1 MNKKMVVDPD
11 VMLSKLLSLGFVE
24 PSSDPFSPYKIS
36 TNPETNRPYSITNI
50 AKAIYK
56 IGKQSHKKAICR
68 EITKCFKEY
77 HIYYYSLREQAIM
90 RVEQLDCSFKR
101 FEEMFNL
108 DLSSIPQKQR
118 KAIGSYYSA
127 LKGRNVPDLDMRMKA
142 YLLRR
147 LNQKGDLRTGKR
159 FKMDIE
165 SINEVISDNPNP
177 QDQRASFQPE
187 DMSATI
193 QSLSIRSPEVPI
205 E

>member
-36 TNPETNRPYSITNI
+36 TNPQTNRPYTINI
-50 AKAIYK
+50 IAYTIYPK
-56 IGKQSHKKAICR
+56 GKQSHKKAICR
-68 EITKCFKEY
+68 EIKKCLLEY
-77 HIYYYSLREQAIM
+77 HIHYLSLREQAAL
-90 RVEQLDCSFKR
+90 RVEMLESLYTK

-108 DLSSIPQKQR
+108 DLSSIPVRQR
-118 KAIGSYYSA
+118 KTIAAYYSG
-127 LKGRNVPDLDMRMKA
+127 LKKKNLPDIDLRMKA

-159 FKMDIE
+159 FKMNIE
-165 SINEVISDNPNP
+165 TINEVISENTSP

-193 QSLSIRSPEVPI
+193 QALSIRSPEVPI
-205 E
+205 D

>member
-36 TNPETNRPYSITNI
+36 TNPETNRPYTIRVISS
-50 AKAIYK
+50 AIYPK
-56 IGKQSHKKAICR
+56 GKMSHKKAICR
-68 EITKCFKEY
+68 EIKKCLLEY
-77 HIYYYSLREQAIM
+77 HIRYLSLKEQVAL
-90 RVEQLDCSFKR
+90 RVEMMESLYTK

-108 DLSSIPQKQR
+108 DLSSIPVRQR
-118 KAIGSYYSA
+118 KTIAAYYSGM
-127 LKGRNVPDLDMRMKA
+127 KRKNIPDIDMRMKA

-159 FKMDIE
+159 YKMDIE
-165 SINEVISDNPNP
+165 SINDVISDNPNP
-177 QDQRASFQPE
+177 LDQRASFQPE

-193 QSLSIRSPEVPI
+193 QSLSMRSPEVPI
-205 E
+205 D